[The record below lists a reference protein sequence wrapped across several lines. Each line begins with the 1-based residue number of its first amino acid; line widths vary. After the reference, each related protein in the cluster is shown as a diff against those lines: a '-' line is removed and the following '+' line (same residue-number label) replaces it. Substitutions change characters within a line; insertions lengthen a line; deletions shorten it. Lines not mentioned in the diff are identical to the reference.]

1 MDQSREGEVNSRIR
15 ALILPAE
22 TAMTIPWMAPISLS
36 VMF

>member
-22 TAMTIPWMAPISLS
+22 TAMTIPWMAPISWS
-36 VMF
+36 VIF